1 MIAVLAGLLSAAAL
15 IAISRALRAE
25 RWLYA
30 LSLMVLPGLYASFAL
45 LAGGPATAG
54 HEMLVGL
61 PYWLGGIALALLGRR
76 HPVAVTAVVA
86 ALWLL
91 HGGYDLIHPQLFV
104 NSGVPGWYPLYCA
117 SVDVAI
123 GLYLG
128 WLAWQAAGSLALRR
142 RVAGLFGLNAVL
154 NVLWSALYFKLQRP
168 DLALF
173 EVVFL
178 WL

>member
-1 MIAVLAGLLSAAAL
+1 MIEAIAGLLSAAAL

-30 LSLMVLPGLYASFAL
+30 LSMLVLPVLYAGFAL
-45 LAGGPATAG
+45 LADAPAIAG

-76 HPVAVTAVVA
+76 YPVAVTAVVA

-91 HGGYDLIHPQLFV
+91 HGGYDAIHPQLFD
-104 NSGVPGWYPLYCA
+104 NPGVPAWYPLYCA
-117 SVDVAI
+117 TVDVAI

-128 WLAWQAAGSLALRR
+128 WLAWQLAQPPRNG
-142 RVAGLFGLNAVL
+142 VT
-154 NVLWSALYFKLQRP
+154 SK
-168 DLALF
+168 
-173 EVVFL
+173 
-178 WL
+178 